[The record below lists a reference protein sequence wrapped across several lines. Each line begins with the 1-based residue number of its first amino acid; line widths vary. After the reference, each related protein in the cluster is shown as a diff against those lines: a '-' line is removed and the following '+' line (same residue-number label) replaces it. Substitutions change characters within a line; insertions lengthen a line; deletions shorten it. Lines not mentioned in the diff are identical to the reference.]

1 MGVIDLCGL
10 RPYPVPSDRRR
21 RNFVPD
27 PPRTDPHRAPRLVLK
42 PTTGRTDDASPRWLA
57 NSAGQPLV
65 EHSVL
70 VGRLAGHVVESRYRE
85 PGGALGTSPLLG
97 RLATLAR
104 TAGYL
109 HDVGKLDRP
118 LADYLRS
125 RHETADGIVDAEDDD
140 DPEADPPVPDG
151 DVPAA
156 GSRPRHEEV
165 GWLLLTT
172 RFSRAALRE
181 HALWAERRTAPR
193 HASALGTL
201 EHALF
206 WHHPRPVRTREQ
218 AARFDTAERIELVLR
233 SRCRWLDEDAHA
245 DLARFLAELD
255 RVADSRLSST
265 LLDEAEV
272 ESAAATE
279 TPPFKANY
287 SIGARVTRTEHAS
300 AVAAEAERT
309 LVRSALVTADRIVSG
324 LGVDELLAHVA
335 AGTLPALDDRPPGLD
350 ALHREIDSTI
360 ERFARVHRTGRTDEQ
375 RRAAAELAAVS
386 DTGAVACLRGP
397 AGCGKT
403 KIALEWARRLDAS
416 RAGAHRRIVVLVPR
430 TAVGAALFDELV
442 RTYGLSSDVEYLSGA
457 TRRYHRA
464 GSEAPVETPV
474 ELEGTGHLLITTID
488 QLCRA
493 LLSHQRID
501 WMTWLADADVI
512 VDECHELLELPGIVL
527 LFLETLWLRRRSRGA
542 TLLVSATPNPHFL
555 AMLGVEA
562 HDVVDVPSFNRKP
575 YRLVVHRLPGSAYDA
590 HGRAS
595 GEHPFVSGAL
605 AQACD
610 SGQVSGPGPTPA
622 PGLAPTPGTFVLCN
636 TAGLA
641 QRASVVHV
649 DAGHEVLC
657 LHSRY
662 TPRDRLALLDDAL
675 RAFGPEAPAPTRLLV
690 AGPIVQ
696 ASLNISTD
704 HLHLEACHAEGFL
717 QRIGRCNRFAASD
730 AATIE
735 LHVCRRAADGRLGDG
750 VLLGHLGQHARTE
763 AFVGYLL
770 EWLDAHA
777 SSTQTSPTHASST
790 YASPTH
796 ASSKHA
802 ASSDDGTEL
811 ETRLTLDA
819 LYRLYDDYHGTPA
832 AREAHGR
839 DLDVLLER
847 SHALFADAA
856 FDPVR
861 QRRRRPGRA
870 RRDRAPRL
878 AARTLRGTSY
888 YVLPL
893 VLDVDAGDGPAQLSL
908 LWTDASPAADRLTD
922 ALHRAE
928 RHTGL
933 QAIYVA
939 LSNAAHR
946 CPAAGTRATSEA
958 EAAFLRRLGRRT
970 RSIRDWHVLRAR
982 ARDPD
987 TPILVAGEHHDEAHL
1002 YYVRH
1007 RGTPLGLVAVDTY
1020 DSVARRSMG
1029 ELVDRATAPDARADV
1044 VVEPEA

>member
-1 MGVIDLCGL
+1 M
-10 RPYPVPSDRRR
+10 
-21 RNFVPD
+21 
-27 PPRTDPHRAPRLVLK
+27 LK
-42 PTTGRTDDASPRWLA
+42 PTTGRTDDASPCWLA

-70 VGRLAGHVVESRYRE
+70 VGRLAGHVVETCYRE

-109 HDVGKLDRP
+109 HDIGKLDPP

-125 RHETADGIVDAEDDD
+125 RHDAADGIVDAEDDD
-140 DPEADPPVPDG
+140 DPEADPPVPD
-151 DVPAA
+151 DQAPAA

-172 RFSRAALRE
+172 RFSRSALRE

-206 WHHPRPVRTREQ
+206 WHHPRPVRTREE
-218 AARFDTAERIELVLR
+218 AARFDTAERLELALR
-233 SRCRWLDEDAHA
+233 GRDRWLDDGARA
-245 DLARFLAELD
+245 DLARFLADVD
-255 RVADSRLSST
+255 RLAGTRLSST
-265 LLDEAEV
+265 LLDETEV

-287 SIGARVTRTEHAS
+287 AIDARITRAEYAA

-360 ERFARVHRTGRTDEQ
+360 ERFARVHPTGRTHEQ

-386 DTGAVACLRGP
+386 ASGAVACLRGP

-403 KIALEWARRLDAS
+403 KIALEWIGRLDAS
-416 RAGAHRRIVVLVPR
+416 RAGAHRRVVVLVPR

-442 RTYGLSSDVEYLSGA
+442 RTYGLASDVEYLSGA
-457 TRRYHRA
+457 TRRYHRG

-527 LFLETLWLRRRSRGA
+527 LFLETLWLRRRSRGS

-562 HDVVDVPSFNRKP
+562 HDVVDVPSFNHKP
-575 YRLVVHRLPGSAYDA
+575 YRLVVHRLPGSAYD
-590 HGRAS
+590 GGYAS
-595 GEHPFVSGAL
+595 DEHPFVSGAL
-605 AQACD
+605 APA
-610 SGQVSGPGPTPA
+610 SGPGPVSGSEPA
-622 PGLAPTPGTFVLCN
+622 PGVEPASGLAPAPGTFVVCN

-675 RAFGPEAPAPTRLLV
+675 RTFGPGAPAPTRLLV

-730 AATIE
+730 VATIE
-735 LHVCRRAADGRLGDG
+735 LHVCRHAADGRLGDG
-750 VLLGHLGQHARTE
+750 VLLGHLGQRARTE

-770 EWLDAHA
+770 EWLGADAA
-777 SSTQTSPTHASST
+777 G
-790 YASPTH
+790 
-796 ASSKHA
+796 
-802 ASSDDGTEL
+802 ASSDARASDDEADL

-819 LYRLYDDYHGTPA
+819 LYRLYDDYHASAA
-832 AREAHGR
+832 AREAHER

-861 QRRRRPGRA
+861 QRRRRSGRG

-888 YVLPL
+888 YVLPR
-893 VLDVDAGDGPAQLSL
+893 VLDVDAGDGPARLSL

-922 ALHRAE
+922 ELHRAE
-928 RHTGL
+928 RDTGL
-933 QAIYVA
+933 QASYVA
-939 LSNAAHR
+939 LSNTAHR
-946 CPAAGTRATSEA
+946 CPATGTRATSEV

-970 RSIRDWHVLRAR
+970 RSIRDWRVLRACG
-982 ARDPD
+982 RDPD
-987 TPILVAGEHHDEAHL
+987 MPILVAGERYDDAHL

-1007 RGTPLGLVAVDTY
+1007 RGTPLGLVRPATY
-1020 DSVARRSMG
+1020 DSVAGRSVRALVG
-1029 ELVDRATAPDARADV
+1029 EATAPDARADV
-1044 VVEPEA
+1044 VEPGE

>member
-1 MGVIDLCGL
+1 MIG
-10 RPYPVPSDRRR
+10 
-21 RNFVPD
+21 
-27 PPRTDPHRAPRLVLK
+27 RA
-42 PTTGRTDDASPRWLA
+42 DDASPCWLA

-97 RLATLAR
+97 RLTTLAR

-109 HDVGKLDRP
+109 HDIGKLDRP
-118 LADYLRS
+118 LADYLRR

-151 DVPAA
+151 DAPAA

-172 RFSRAALRE
+172 RLSRSALRE

-206 WHHPRPVRTREQ
+206 WHHPRPVRTREE
-218 AARFDTAERIELVLR
+218 AARFDTAERIELALR
-233 SRCRWLDEDAHA
+233 GRCRWLAEDAHA
-245 DLARFLAELD
+245 DLARFLFELD
-255 RVADSRLSST
+255 RVAGSRLSST

-279 TPPFKANY
+279 TPGFKTNY
-287 SIGARVTRTEHAS
+287 RIGARVTRAEHAA

-309 LVRSALVTADRIVSG
+309 LVRSALVTADRIVSR

-335 AGTLPALDDRPPGLD
+335 AGTLPALDDRPSGLD

-360 ERFARVHRTGRTDEQ
+360 ERFARVHPTGRTDEQ

-386 DTGAVACLRGP
+386 ASGAVACLRGP

-416 RAGAHRRIVVLVPR
+416 RAGAHRRVVVLVPR

-442 RTYGLSSDVEYLSGA
+442 RTHGLASDVEYLSGA
-457 TRRYHRA
+457 TRRYHRG

-562 HDVVDVPSFNRKP
+562 HDVVDVPSFNDKP

-605 AQACD
+605 AQASD
-610 SGQVSGPGPTPA
+610 PGPLPGVGPA
-622 PGLAPTPGTFVLCN
+622 PGLAPTPGTFVVCN
-636 TAGLA
+636 TASLT

-662 TPRDRLALLDDAL
+662 TPRDRLALLDEAL
-675 RAFGPEAPAPTRLLV
+675 RTFGLGAPAPTRLLV

-717 QRIGRCNRFAASD
+717 QRIGRCNRFAVSD

-735 LHVCRRAADGRLGDG
+735 LHVCRHATDGRLGDG
-750 VLLGHLGQHARTE
+750 VLLGHLGQRARTE

-770 EWLDAHA
+770 EWLGAHA
-777 SSTQTSPTHASST
+777 SST
-790 YASPTH
+790 
-796 ASSKHA
+796 HA
-802 ASSDDGTEL
+802 ASSDDGTDL
-811 ETRLTLDA
+811 VARLTLDA
-819 LYRLYDDYHGTPA
+819 LYRLYDDYHATPA
-832 AREAHGR
+832 AREAHER

-861 QRRRRPGRA
+861 QRRRRPGRG

-888 YVLPL
+888 YVLPR
-893 VLDVDAGDGPAQLSL
+893 VLDVDAGDGPARLSL

-928 RHTGL
+928 RDTGL

-939 LSNAAHR
+939 LSNTAHR
-946 CPAAGTRATSEA
+946 YPAGGTRATSEA

-1007 RGTPLGLVAVDTY
+1007 RGTPLGLVAADTY
-1020 DSVARRSMG
+1020 DSVADRSMG
-1029 ELVDRATAPDARADV
+1029 ELVDRATGPDGRADV
-1044 VVEPEA
+1044 VLELEQ